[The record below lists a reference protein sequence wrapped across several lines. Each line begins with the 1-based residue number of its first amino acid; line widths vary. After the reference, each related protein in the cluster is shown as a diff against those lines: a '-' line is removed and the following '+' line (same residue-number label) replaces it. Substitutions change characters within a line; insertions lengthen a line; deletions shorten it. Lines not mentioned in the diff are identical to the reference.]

1 MWGGGKGAGYVT
13 VYRLAFTDVADVTP
27 WSDYT
32 EGGKIR
38 VRKSIHTFEPLW
50 VTISLKGSSVKVK
63 PHETATVLTWSLH
76 RTASSNR
83 SQA

>member
-1 MWGGGKGAGYVT
+1 M
-13 VYRLAFTDVADVTP
+13 FVAWTLKKMP
-27 WSDYT
+27 
-32 EGGKIR
+32 KCR
-38 VRKSIHTFEPLW
+38 RKSIHTVEPLW
-50 VTISLKGSSVKVK
+50 VTISLKGSSIKVK

>member
-1 MWGGGKGAGYVT
+1 MPKC
-13 VYRLAFTDVADVTP
+13 R
-27 WSDYT
+27 
-32 EGGKIR
+32 
-38 VRKSIHTFEPLW
+38 RKSIHTVEPLW
-50 VTISLKGSSVKVK
+50 VTISLKGSSIKVK